1 MTPNVASL
9 LEKYG
14 IDKVIG
20 ENLVRYDRLNL
31 RRKDGTKVGTAPIIR
46 IEEALGHP
54 WWLVHRHDLHTGLVE
69 VARRQGCLLVVNSRV
84 SKVNHQSGPRVQ
96 VSTEAGKHYTFD
108 LLIGADGVGSIVR
121 STLFPHVRPCPPTDN
136 CAYRAIVPYSEIRK
150 HADLVE
156 LVRRPTMEV
165 WMAPKAYIISYPIS
179 AGKDFNMVL
188 SHHVGRKVSRVE
200 EIDIQDLHAS
210 FADFDPRIAKIVKM
224 ITPCA
229 ALAASCHG
237 PSGQLEQPAEKR
249 RLDGRCGAQHGEPHG
264 TGGRHL
270 DGRRRVPGRGH
281 RARR

>member
-1 MTPNVASL
+1 M

-31 RRKDGTKVGTAPIIR
+31 RRKDGTKVGTAPIVR